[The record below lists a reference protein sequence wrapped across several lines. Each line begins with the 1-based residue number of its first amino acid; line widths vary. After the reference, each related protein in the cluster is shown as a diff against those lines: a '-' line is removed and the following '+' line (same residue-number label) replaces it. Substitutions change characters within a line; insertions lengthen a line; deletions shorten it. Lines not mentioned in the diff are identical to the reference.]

1 MISEKLNVSW
11 GHSAL
16 GTIVMPLLFL
26 PMNVTISIYESEEQN
41 KDIIRMSILVDQR
54 FVSRSST
61 IKKEDIINVGKLLS
75 DKSKVDIL

>member
-1 MISEKLNVSW
+1 
-11 GHSAL
+11 
-16 GTIVMPLLFL
+16 MPLLFL